1 MEYSYDDLDGSTFPP
16 APVVDVRM
24 ADPRGDKPVR
34 LRCILATATSQT
46 KIPKR
51 FIKELGVKEEE
62 NYVEIQGK
70 TRLWKGYPVKISLGP
85 NCQFPAVV
93 GLTETT
99 TEYGYLG
106 RDILNKVVLIL
117 DGRRFRV
124 LRDCASGSVM
134 A

>member
-1 MEYSYDDLDGSTFPP
+1 MDYSYDDSTSPP

-24 ADPRGDKPVR
+24 ANPQGDKTVR
-34 LRCILATATSQT
+34 LSCILATATSQT

-51 FIKELGVKEEE
+51 FIKRLGVKEEKD
-62 NYVEIQGK
+62 YVEIQGK
-70 TRLWKGYPVKISLGP
+70 TRGYPVKISLGP

-117 DGRRFRV
+117 DGRRFKV
-124 LRDCASGSVM
+124 LRDCTSGSVM